1 MKDQYLDVAGCRTR
15 YRDSGGTGVVTLFIG
30 GIGASL
36 ETWAAQE
43 VLAGADLRVVTVD
56 LPGHGLSAMGDQPY
70 DPEKFASFGW
80 QFLDAIG
87 VRDAVL
93 VGNSMGGGIAIRMA
107 ALQPQR
113 ALKLLIADAATM
125 SRSAPLPFRLMTL
138 PVLGALMTKPSKA
151 GVEQQLKALFF
162 DPATVTDEIRAIVTR
177 NVMSAERQKAFRST
191 LCLMTDI
198 GGQRQ
203 SGVDRTQAA
212 LKSLSMPMVFLHG
225 RQDAVVPLQHSV
237 EAQNMT
243 KNARLV
249 VLENCGH
256 TPQIEKPAEFNT
268 ELIKLLS
275 A

>member
-1 MKDQYLDVAGCRTR
+1 MKDQYIEVAGCRTR
-15 YRDSGGTGVVTLFIG
+15 FRDSGGTGVVTLFIG

-36 ETWAAQE
+36 ETWTAQE

-70 DPEKFASFGW
+70 DPEKFAVFGW

-87 VRDAVL
+87 VREAVL
-93 VGNSMGGGIAIRMA
+93 VGNSMGGGVAILMA
-107 ALQPQR
+107 AVQPQR

-125 SRSAPLPFRLMTL
+125 GRFSPMPFRLMTL
-138 PVLGALMTKPSKA
+138 PGLGALMTKPSKA
-151 GVEQQLKALFF
+151 GVEQQLKALFY

-177 NVMSAERQKAFRST
+177 NVMSEGRQKAFRST

-203 SGVDRTQAA
+203 SVIDRTFAA
-212 LKSLSMPMVFLHG
+212 LRSLAMPIVFLHG
-225 RQDAVVPLQHSV
+225 RQDAVLPLQHSV
-237 EAQNMT
+237 EAQKMT

-256 TPQIEKPAEFNT
+256 TPQIEKPTEFNA
-268 ELIKLLS
+268 ELIQLLS

>member
-1 MKDQYLDVAGCRTR
+1 MNDQYIDVAGCRTR
-15 YRDSGGTGVVTLFIG
+15 YRDVGGTGVVTLFIG

-43 VLAGADLRVVTVD
+43 VLAGEDLRVVTVD
-56 LPGHGLSAMGDQPY
+56 LPGHGLSARGDQPY
-70 DPEKFASFGW
+70 DPEKFAAFAW

-93 VGNSMGGGIAIRMA
+93 VGNSMGGGVAIRMA

-125 SRSAPLPFRLMTL
+125 GRFAPMPFRLMTL
-138 PVLGALMTKPSKA
+138 PVLGALMTKPSRA
-151 GVEQQLKALFF
+151 GVEQQLKALFY
-162 DPATVTDEIRAIVTR
+162 DPATVTDEIRAIVIR
-177 NVMSAERQKAFRST
+177 NVMNVERQKAFHST

-203 SGVDRTQAA
+203 SVVDRTHAA
-212 LKSLSMPMVFLHG
+212 LRSLSMPMVFLHG
-225 RQDAVVPLQHSV
+225 RQDNVLPLQHSV
-237 EAQNMT
+237 EAQKMT
-243 KNARLV
+243 RNARLA